1 MAAPLLPW
9 LVGPNPS
16 DMPVQTVEYPVESL
30 ASDISIADLV
40 DGPGFSLYRTDEVR
54 SNDTPE
60 SLLRRLGVADPAA
73 AAFIRSNAK
82 ARSAI
87 IGKAGRQITAETTQS
102 HELTTLTVRWAGD
115 SSDVFQRFSI
125 RKADGKFDTLT
136 EFLPLTHGTRL
147 SGGIIRRLAVR
158 GHRCGQPARQ
168 RLEPDGRG
176 VCRQDRFSPCA
187 ARR

>member
-1 MAAPLLPW
+1 MNNGFITAGGLVIRQLVNTAQAHPKRLAAALAVMLMTGGGAAFAVAE
-9 LVGPNPS
+9 LGPNPS
-16 DMPVQTVEYPVESL
+16 DMPVQTVQYPVESL
-30 ASDISIADLV
+30 ASDIAIADLV

-87 IGKAGRQITAETTQS
+87 IGKAGRQVTAETTPS
-102 HELTTLTVRWAGD
+102 HELTSLTVRWAGD

-136 EFLPLTHGTRL
+136 EELMKDVTK
-147 SGGIIRRLAVR
+147 
-158 GHRCGQPARQ
+158 
-168 RLEPDGRG
+168 
-176 VCRQDRFSPCA
+176 
-187 ARR
+187 